1 VKIAQTVLDEI
12 VAHAREDKPNECCG
26 LIGGRDGVATTA
38 YRTRNEFASPMRFNI
53 HPSDLFQVQMRQIPD
68 AGEELVAMYHSHPVS
83 EAAPSQTDI
92 NLSENIPGLVWLIC
106 SLQNPDEPVVR
117 AFSIAD
123 NAAEELELAVV

>member
-1 VKIAQTVLDEI
+1 MQIAQSVLDEI

-83 EAAPSQTDI
+83 PAEPSQTDI
-92 NLSENIPGLVWLIC
+92 NLSENIPGLIWLIC
-106 SLQNPDEPVVR
+106 SLQNDDEPVVR
-117 AFSIAD
+117 AWSIAD
-123 NAAEELELAVV
+123 NAARELELAVV